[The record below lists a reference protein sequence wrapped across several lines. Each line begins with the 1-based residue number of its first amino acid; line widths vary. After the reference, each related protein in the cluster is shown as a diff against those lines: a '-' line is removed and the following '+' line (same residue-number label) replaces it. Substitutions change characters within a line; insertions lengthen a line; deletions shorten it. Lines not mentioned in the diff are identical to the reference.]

1 MSLPLLSGDAP
12 LPCNGG
18 ELFQSF
24 RRICIQQFFPPLGV
38 NDLYLLRVSLEHN
51 TAALALGQGAQSGK
65 ISASKQN
72 GTSDKGVRAM
82 CGPGSQ
88 PEDRPLCFFLCL
100 GKCGDQGFQRLPL
113 QQGLISGQENAACK
127 VGALLQQRLQP
138 QPNSVIP
145 ARQAVEQAGHG
156 LCVTQGLDLGRAGHD
171 HPGGKGRGGGD
182 LQRPAEQGR
191 PPKSASSLLEPN
203 RRASPDAMMTHPTGG
218 WALFFHNSAI
228 KSFLLNLPDLRQS
241 FQWHYKGFCDKI
253 KVAIEKREV
262 LRMMTIREYKRAESL
277 EEAWQLNQKR
287 NNRVIGGM
295 IWLKMENIN
304 VGTAIDL
311 SGLGLDKIEE
321 TAEGFSIGA
330 MVPLRQIELH
340 EGLNAYTEGAVR
352 ESVRHIVGVQLRSL
366 ATVGGSIYSRFGFS
380 DVLTMFLALN
390 ASVELYKGGIVPLS
404 EYAQRPYDRD
414 ILVRVIV
421 PKEQAAFCYQSVRNS
436 QTDFP
441 VLTCAAA
448 KTAGGF
454 RFAIGARPGKAV
466 LYTLQPNAA
475 ETPELTAARFAAEV
489 RANIRTES
497 NMRGSAEYRNHL
509 AGVLVKRA
517 VLKLEGNR

>member
-1 MSLPLLSGDAP
+1 
-12 LPCNGG
+12 
-18 ELFQSF
+18 
-24 RRICIQQFFPPLGV
+24 
-38 NDLYLLRVSLEHN
+38 
-51 TAALALGQGAQSGK
+51 
-65 ISASKQN
+65 
-72 GTSDKGVRAM
+72 
-82 CGPGSQ
+82 
-88 PEDRPLCFFLCL
+88 
-100 GKCGDQGFQRLPL
+100 
-113 QQGLISGQENAACK
+113 
-127 VGALLQQRLQP
+127 
-138 QPNSVIP
+138 
-145 ARQAVEQAGHG
+145 
-156 LCVTQGLDLGRAGHD
+156 
-171 HPGGKGRGGGD
+171 
-182 LQRPAEQGR
+182 
-191 PPKSASSLLEPN
+191 
-203 RRASPDAMMTHPTGG
+203 
-218 WALFFHNSAI
+218 
-228 KSFLLNLPDLRQS
+228 
-241 FQWHYKGFCDKI
+241 
-253 KVAIEKREV
+253 
-262 LRMMTIREYKRAESL
+262 MMTIREYKRAESL

-352 ESVRHIVGVQLRSL
+352 ESVRR
-366 ATVGGSIYSRFGFS
+366 SIYSRFGFS

-454 RFAIGARPGKAV
+454 RLAIGARPGKAV